1 MMWRAHDADDAET
14 RERAKRY
21 KSLVDVVDKYLSK
34 YKISKMS
41 ARSSCVH
48 ASS

>member
-34 YKISKMS
+34 YKIKMPPL
-41 ARSSCVH
+41 SSCML
-48 ASS
+48 AAY